1 MDISFAKGGN
11 WQEHLFTAYSFRFTE
26 TPVFTQLTDCITTA
40 VNPEHREG
48 FDNIS
53 LLSKERHTLGVTAT
67 LRCAFDGLG
76 CPEIILVEE
85 PEQCED
91 GAIRYGDCFEI
102 VPWKNGMNI
111 WRHYR
116 ETDGCCHWHLR
127 LWLTFPVAENDIH
140 ELTVQVLDKQLHIT
154 LDGQKTI
161 LRTEDLPNRF
171 HIGVTGCE
179 GIARLYSLKITE
191 GEGEYKRLK
200 DLVPRKR

>member
-53 LLSKERHTLGVTAT
+53 LLSKERYTLGVTAT

>member
-53 LLSKERHTLGVTAT
+53 LLSKERYTLGVTAT

-91 GAIRYGDCFEI
+91 GAVRYGDCFEI

-116 ETDGCCHWHLR
+116 ENDGCCHWHLR

-140 ELTVQVLDKQLHIT
+140 ELTVQVLDKQLHIA

>member
-1 MDISFAKGGN
+1 MDISFAKGSN

-26 TPVFTQLTDCITTA
+26 TPVFTQLNDCITTA

-53 LLSKERHTLGVTAT
+53 LLSKERYTLGVTAT

-116 ETDGCCHWHLR
+116 ENDGCCHWHLR

>member
-53 LLSKERHTLGVTAT
+53 LLSKERYTLGVTAT

-76 CPEIILVEE
+76 CPEIILVED

-116 ETDGCCHWHLR
+116 ENDGCCHWHLR

>member
-53 LLSKERHTLGVTAT
+53 LLSKERYTLGVTAT

-127 LWLTFPVAENDIH
+127 LWLTFPVTENDIH